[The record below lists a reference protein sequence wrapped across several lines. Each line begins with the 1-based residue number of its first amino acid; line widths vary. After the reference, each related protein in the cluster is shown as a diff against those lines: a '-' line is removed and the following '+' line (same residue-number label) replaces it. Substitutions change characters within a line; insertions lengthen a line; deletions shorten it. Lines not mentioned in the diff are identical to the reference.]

1 MACNHNRASSQ
12 WGDCNR
18 RAGGAR
24 SGPHRWAPDYDQG
37 VTELV
42 SLADVRAAAVELEAV
57 VRRTPLEPARDPAL
71 PGVFLKCENLQRAGS
86 FKIRGAY
93 MRVAKLSSEQRAR
106 GVVAASAGNHAQGV
120 ALAAATLGAR
130 ATVFMPAA
138 APLPKVAATR
148 GYGAEVILG
157 GAAVDDALESAHRF
171 ADETGATLIHPFDH
185 RDIVTGQGTI
195 ALEILDRLP
204 ETDVIVT
211 AVGGGGLV
219 AGIAAAA
226 KQRRPGIR
234 VVGVQAEGA
243 AAYPDSLA
251 AGKPVRLDKMQ
262 TIADGIAVGKPGEVP
277 FSHVLEL
284 VDEIVTVTEED
295 ISVAL
300 LSLLER
306 NKLVVEPAGAA
317 AYAALLSGAVAHESA
332 TVAVLSG
339 GNIDPLLL
347 MRLIEHGLA
356 ASGRFLRCN
365 LRCADRPGALASI
378 LQLVGAHGG
387 NIVDV
392 YHQRSDPRLHLGEVS
407 VDLSIETRGSEHAAD
422 IVAVLRDAGY
432 FLTEAG
438 SSI

>member
-1 MACNHNRASSQ
+1 M
-12 WGDCNR
+12 
-18 RAGGAR
+18 
-24 SGPHRWAPDYDQG
+24 
-37 VTELV
+37 TELV
-42 SLADVRAAAVELEAV
+42 SIDDIRAAAAELEAV
-57 VRRTPLEPARDPAL
+57 VRRTPLEPSRDPAL

-93 MRVAKLSSEQRAR
+93 MRVSHLSPEQRAR

-120 ALAAATLGAR
+120 ALAASTLGIR
-130 ATVFMPAA
+130 ATVFMPEA
-138 APLPKVAATR
+138 APLPKLAATK
-148 GYGAEVILG
+148 GYGAEVVLG
-157 GAAVDDALESAHRF
+157 GLTVDDALEAAHRF

-185 RDIVTGQGTI
+185 RDIVAGQGTI
-195 ALEILDRLP
+195 ALEILDQLP
-204 ETDVIVT
+204 EAATVVT

-226 KQRRPGIR
+226 KHLRPDLRI
-234 VVGVQAEGA
+234 VGVQAEGA
-243 AAYPDSLA
+243 AAYPESLA
-251 AGKPVRLDKMQ
+251 EGKPVRLESMH

-277 FSHVLEL
+277 FAHVVDL

-306 NKLVVEPAGAA
+306 NKLVAEPAGAT
-317 AYAALLSGAVAHESA
+317 AYAALLSGAVTYEGP
-332 TVAVLSG
+332 TVAVISG

-365 LRCADRPGALASI
+365 LRCDDRPGTLASI
-378 LQLVGAHGG
+378 LQLVGSTGG

-392 YHQRSDPRLHLGEVS
+392 YHQRSDPRLHIGEVS
-407 VDLSIETRGSEHAAD
+407 VDLSIETRGSEQAAE

-432 FLTEAG
+432 FLTGAG

>member
-1 MACNHNRASSQ
+1 MN
-12 WGDCNR
+12 
-18 RAGGAR
+18 
-24 SGPHRWAPDYDQG
+24 
-37 VTELV
+37 ELV
-42 SLADVRAAAVELEAV
+42 SLADIRTAAAELETV
-57 VRRTPLEPARDPAL
+57 VRRTPLEPSRDPAL
-71 PGVFLKCENLQRAGS
+71 PGVHLKCENLQRAGS

-93 MRVAKLSSEQRAR
+93 MRVSRLAPAQRER

-120 ALAAATLGAR
+120 ALAAATLGAH

-138 APLPKVAATR
+138 APLPKVAATK
-148 GYGAEVILG
+148 GYGAEVVLG
-157 GAAVDDALESAHRF
+157 GDTVDEALESARRF
-171 ADETGATLIHPFDH
+171 AEESGATLIHPFDH
-185 RDIVTGQGTI
+185 PDIVAGQGTI
-195 ALEILDRLP
+195 ALEILDKLP
-204 ETDVIVT
+204 ETATIVA

-219 AGIAAAA
+219 AGVAAAA
-226 KQRRPGIR
+226 KRLRPDLRI
-234 VVGVQAEGA
+234 VGVQAEGA
-243 AAYPDSLA
+243 AAYPESLA

-277 FSHVLEL
+277 FAHVVDL
-284 VDEIVTVTEED
+284 VDEMVTVTEED

-306 NKLVVEPAGAA
+306 NKLVVEPAGAT
-317 AYAALLSGAVAHESA
+317 AYAALLSAAVAYEGP

-356 ASGRFLRCN
+356 ASGRYLRCN
-365 LRCADRPGALASI
+365 LRCADRPGVLASV
-378 LQLVGAHGG
+378 LELVGAHGG

-392 YHQRSDPRLHLGEVS
+392 YHQRSDPRLHVGEVS
-407 VDLSIETRGSEHAAD
+407 VDLSIETRGAEHASR

>member
-1 MACNHNRASSQ
+1 MN
-12 WGDCNR
+12 
-18 RAGGAR
+18 
-24 SGPHRWAPDYDQG
+24 
-37 VTELV
+37 ELV
-42 SLADVRAAAVELEAV
+42 TLADIRAAAAELEAV
-57 VRRTPLEPARDPAL
+57 VRRTPLEPSRDPAL
-71 PGVFLKCENLQRAGS
+71 PSVHLKCENLQRAGS

-93 MRVAKLSSEQRAR
+93 MRVSRLSAEQRRR

-120 ALAAATLGAR
+120 ALAAATLGIR
-130 ATVFMPAA
+130 ATVFMPAG
-138 APLPKVAATR
+138 APLPKVAATK
-148 GYGAEVILG
+148 GYGADVILG
-157 GAAVDDALESAHRF
+157 GATVDDALESAHRF
-171 ADETGATLIHPFDH
+171 AEETGATPIHPFDH
-185 RDIVTGQGTI
+185 RDVVAGQGTI
-195 ALEILDRLP
+195 ALEILEQLP
-204 ETDVIVT
+204 ETAAIVT
-211 AVGGGGLV
+211 AVGGGGLA

-226 KQRRPGIR
+226 KELRPDIR

-243 AAYPDSLA
+243 AAYPGSLE
-251 AGKPVRLDKMQ
+251 AGKPVRLEAMH

-277 FSHVLEL
+277 FAHVADL

-306 NKLVVEPAGAA
+306 NKLVAEPAGAT
-317 AYAALLSGAVAHESA
+317 AYAALLSGAARAEGP
-332 TVAVLSG
+332 TVTVISG

-356 ASGRFLRCN
+356 ASGRYLRCN

-378 LQLVGAHGG
+378 LELVGTHGG

-392 YHQRSDPRLHLGEVS
+392 YHQRSDPRLSVGEVS
-407 VDLSIETRGSEHAAD
+407 VDLSIETRGSEHATE

-432 FLTEAG
+432 FLTVPG

>member
-1 MACNHNRASSQ
+1 MN
-12 WGDCNR
+12 
-18 RAGGAR
+18 
-24 SGPHRWAPDYDQG
+24 
-37 VTELV
+37 ELV
-42 SLADVRAAAVELEAV
+42 SLADIRAAAAELEAV
-57 VRRTPLEPARDPAL
+57 VRRTPLEPSRDPAL
-71 PGVFLKCENLQRAGS
+71 PGVHLKCENLQRAGS

-93 MRVAKLSSEQRAR
+93 MRLSHLGPAQRER

-120 ALAAATLGAR
+120 ALAAATLGTH

-138 APLPKVAATR
+138 APLPKVAATK
-148 GYGAEVILG
+148 GYGAEVVLG
-157 GAAVDDALESAHRF
+157 GATVDDALESAHRF

-185 RDIVTGQGTI
+185 RDIVAGQGTI
-195 ALEILDRLP
+195 ALEILDQLP
-204 ETDVIVT
+204 ETDTIVT

-226 KQRRPGIR
+226 KRLRPDLRI
-234 VVGVQAEGA
+234 VGVQAEGA
-243 AAYPDSLA
+243 AAYPGSLV

-277 FSHVLEL
+277 FAHVVDL

-306 NKLVVEPAGAA
+306 NKLVVEPAGAT
-317 AYAALLSGAVAHESA
+317 AYAALLSAAVAYEGP
-332 TVAVLSG
+332 TVAVVSG

-356 ASGRFLRCN
+356 ASGRYLRCN
-365 LRCADRPGALASI
+365 LRCADRPGALASV
-378 LQLVGAHGG
+378 LELVGAHGG

-392 YHQRSDPRLHLGEVS
+392 YHQRSDPRLHVGEVS
-407 VDLSIETRGSEHAAD
+407 VDLSIETRGAEHATR